1 MSLAKI
7 IQIGNSLYYGKVEA
21 KLALRFIA
29 RENVDCFNLSRE
41 QLGNIYQ
48 NLIHERCF
56 VQQFYL
62 QEFMLRK

>member
-29 RENVDCFNLSRE
+29 RKNVDCFNLSRE
-41 QLGNIYQ
+41 QFGNIYQ
-48 NLIHERCF
+48 DGIHEYCL
-56 VQQFYL
+56 VQ
-62 QEFMLRK
+62 